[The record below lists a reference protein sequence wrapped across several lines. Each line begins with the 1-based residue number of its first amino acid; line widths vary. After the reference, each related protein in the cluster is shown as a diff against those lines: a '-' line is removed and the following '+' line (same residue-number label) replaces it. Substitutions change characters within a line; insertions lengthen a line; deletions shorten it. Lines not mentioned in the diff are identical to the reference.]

1 MIADVNE
8 RWSLAKFAGE
18 CAPEQNELVE
28 VSEPFPDEAAGKTK
42 TPEERLRSN
51 YLRLDSRGGQSIKH
65 HHRESLHALL
75 AFERVITDQQNH
87 QDELARPR
95 RCATARRSASAALFG
110 GPDFPRAATGL
121 PSASSYCRRRDR
133 ARK

>member
-8 RWSLAKFAGE
+8 RRPFSKFARE
-18 CAPEQNELVE
+18 RAPEKNELVQ
-28 VSEPFPDEAAGKTK
+28 VREPFRDEAAGVNES
-42 TPEERLRSN
+42 PEERLRTN
-51 YLRLDSRGGQSIKH
+51 DFAVDSRGGQSIKH

-121 PSASSYCRRRDR
+121 RSASSYCRRRDR